1 MIWRLCLIAAA
12 ALAAGAALWLTP
24 HDQTILGLPR
34 NDFAR
39 VAAGAITCLSIIAYL
54 LSARAA
60 TTPPPKGRKRKRNAV
75 AEAISV
81 ATAWMIVFSV
91 AFLSYTYRFEVMAI
105 AERVAGDFL
114 PGSVTEGPAGEAI
127 ISKRANGHFVVDA
140 RINGARAAFL
150 FDTGASSMVIRAE
163 DADKLGIDFGT
174 LNFSIPVSTANGAA
188 MAAETWLAR
197 VSVGKIA
204 VKNVRALVA
213 KPGALTENL
222 LGMSFLEKLASYT
235 VESNKL
241 ILKAK

>member
-1 MIWRLCLIAAA
+1 MIWRLGLILLVIVMAVAALLLIPIDKPILGLSHDDFARAAA
-12 ALAAGAALWLTP
+12 ALTTSA
-24 HDQTILGLPR
+24 
-34 NDFAR
+34 
-39 VAAGAITCLSIIAYL
+39 SIIAYFFTNRIPF
-54 LSARAA
+54 AK
-60 TTPPPKGRKRKRNAV
+60 PKGRRKRNAT
-75 AEAISV
+75 AEVLTA
-81 ATAWMIVFSV
+81 ATAWLIVVSI
-91 AFLSYTYRFEVMAI
+91 AALTYTYRIEAKAL
-105 AERVAGDFL
+105 AERIASEFV
-114 PGSVTEGPAGEAI
+114 PGAMIDTPAGETI
-127 ISKRANGHFVVDA
+127 ITKRQNGHFVVDA
-140 RINGARAAFL
+140 KINGARAAFL

-188 MAAETWLAR
+188 MAAETILAR

-204 VKNVRALVA
+204 VRNVRALVA

>member
-1 MIWRLCLIAAA
+1 MIWRLGLITFMIVAAVA
-12 ALAAGAALWLTP
+12 ALVLIPAEQPIFGLT
-24 HDQTILGLPR
+24 HDE
-34 NDFAR
+34 FAR
-39 VAAGAITCLSIIAYL
+39 VAAALTACISIIAYFL
-54 LSARAA
+54 TNRIGQ
-60 TTPPPKGRKRKRNAV
+60 PKPKGRRKRNATG
-75 AEAISV
+75 EALTA
-81 ATAWMIVFSV
+81 ATAWMIVVSV
-91 AFLSYTYRFEVMAI
+91 AILTYTYRLEMKAL
-105 AERVAGDFL
+105 AERIASEFV
-114 PGSVTEGPAGEAI
+114 PGATLETAAGETI
-127 ISKRANGHFVVDA
+127 ISKRQNGHFVVDA

-163 DADKLGIDFGT
+163 EADKLGIDFGT

-188 MAAETWLAR
+188 MAAETTLAK
-197 VSVGKIA
+197 VSVGKIT